1 MPMPMPTDLLV
12 LLFWSGSAQEGHDLG
27 EHEQTKAASQSVR
40 QFVSYSAS
48 QAFIEFGCTISIVA
62 I

>member
-27 EHEQTKAASQSVR
+27 EHEQTVT